1 MAPTLYEPPR
11 KRLFSGRAVKVLL
24 VLLVVAGAGGY
35 LYQRQPGWFAH
46 AAASFLGL
54 FGYELVTI
62 NVATTPTRANVLLD
76 GERMTELPLRV
87 RRDGGSHRVSA
98 VAPGFE
104 PTEVTFTA
112 DGDKHLIL
120 TLKPERRH

>member
-11 KRLFSGRAVKVLL
+11 KRLFSGRSVKVLL

-35 LYQRQPGWFAH
+35 LYQRQPGWFAN
-46 AAASFLGL
+46 ATASFLGL

-62 NVATTPTRANVLLD
+62 EVATTPTQANILLD

-98 VAPGFE
+98 IAAGFAPAE
-104 PTEVTFTA
+104 LTFTA
-112 DGDKHLIL
+112 DGNKHLIL
-120 TLKPERRH
+120 TLRPEKWR